1 MQVMT
6 LKYYLQTLTDERYL
20 VMDEKETIYGT
31 GGPEGNLLADAVL
44 NQPMVQVMK
53 KPCMLSDRTDL
64 ILLIQ
69 PL

>member
-1 MQVMT
+1 MT
-6 LKYYLQTLTDERYL
+6 LKDYLQKLTDERYL
-20 VMDEKETIYGT
+20 VMDEKGTIYGT
-31 GGPEGNLLADAVL
+31 GGPEGNLLADAIL
-44 NQPMVQVMK
+44 NRPMVQVME